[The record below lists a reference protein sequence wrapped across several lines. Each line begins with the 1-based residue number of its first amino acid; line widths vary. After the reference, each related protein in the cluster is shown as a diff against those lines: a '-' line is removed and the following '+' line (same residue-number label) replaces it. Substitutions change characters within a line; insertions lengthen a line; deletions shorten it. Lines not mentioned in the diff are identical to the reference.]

1 VEPDI
6 APFDETNAAEPGVRC
21 RSESQTIGMVV
32 GVEGEARG
40 AAELIDAVKK
50 LTLPHTVHPSDNE
63 CEAPA
68 LESEIA
74 DAQNALDAVAA
85 AEGAGPVTTLFSQ
98 LCGLRDIVCS
108 VCSVPAFRECKRF
121 PTNC

>member
-21 RSESQTIGMVV
+21 RSESQTIGMAV
-32 GVEGEARG
+32 GVEGEA
-40 AAELIDAVKK
+40 LIDAVKK

-68 LESEIA
+68 LEAEKA

-85 AEGAGPVTTLFSQ
+85 AEGAGLFTTLFSQ
-98 LCGLRDIVCS
+98 LCGLHGIVCS
-108 VCSVPAFRECKRF
+108 VRSVPAIRECKRF